1 MSAVTVRTSVL
12 SRLPALVLLLLM
24 ALLLAATGSA
34 TPGPFEAAMHVAEGA
49 RNDAGLEDALVE
61 PLASPVVETRLAVA
75 FLETPRIVTKART
88 QTYEELRL

>member
-12 SRLPALVLLLLM
+12 SRLSALVLLLLI
-24 ALLLAATGSA
+24 ASLLAATGA
-34 TPGPFEAAMHVAEGA
+34 TTPGPFETAMHAAESA
-49 RNDAGLEDALVE
+49 RNDAGPQDALVE
-61 PLASPVVETRLAVA
+61 PLASPVVETRVAVA